1 MSLPHFFRPSLLLR
15 GALILVGIQLGVQ
28 AQTPAPAAPATPAAA
43 QARMIFDKAD
53 ADRSGQLSPA
63 EAAALPAIA
72 ARFEQLD
79 ADRSGQLSFEE
90 FAAGLAQAG

>member
-28 AQTPAPAAPATPAAA
+28 AQTTAPAAPAAS
-43 QARMIFDKAD
+43 QARAIFDKAD
-53 ADRSGQLSPA
+53 ADHSGQLSPA